1 MEVVR
6 RESKNKEEAL
16 AAILAELNVNSNE
29 VYFAI
34 SENVGSFG
42 KVKYLVS
49 VVTKYD
55 VKDFIRDY
63 LNNFLEYLDIKNVD
77 IKEYENS
84 MKLQEENE
92 YNKILKN
99 SKILIHEKPEFEV
112 QKYYNANT
120 QNAVEIDTYITNPN
134 ARHAGL
140 ARILVYEGIKKQ
152 INKHFE
158 NKENKEI
165 YLCSTLHRENLSS
178 KYVSEFFGLKD
189 NLYVK
194 RRDGRDRQV
203 HICKIEKENV
213 KKYLNEMQD
222 KLIVLYNYNP
232 ENKKLSQKRKEY
244 IINKQI
250 EYEKDELNKIQGFSK
265 NKNNKYFGNIKDTES
280 KMRKI
285 NRLNKMLEN
294 IKNKEE
300 LER

>member
-1 MEVVR
+1 
-6 RESKNKEEAL
+6 
-16 AAILAELNVNSNE
+16 
-29 VYFAI
+29 
-34 SENVGSFG
+34 
-42 KVKYLVS
+42 
-49 VVTKYD
+49 
-55 VKDFIRDY
+55 
-63 LNNFLEYLDIKNVD
+63 
-77 IKEYENS
+77 

>member
-285 NRLNKMLEN
+285 NRLNKMLED